1 MLPGRGKSKGSAYEN
16 EIARREFSPWSGHQ
30 FIRTPQSG
38 GMREVTKADLF
49 CKELM
54 ISGDDILFIECK
66 TRKQLCLHTLLEE
79 RNSRGQIP
87 LFSWF
92 DKASKDA
99 RREHK
104 IPVVVFT
111 QNNRCNLIAF
121 KKDIWLLLKSKI
133 KTKYYI
139 VSGELVILPLQDF
152 FTILFKEVVSIL
164 KPICQKFQRIDKEIE
179 VDNI

>member
-16 EIARREFSPWSGHQ
+16 EIARRKFSPWSGYQ

-54 ISGDDILFIECK
+54 ISGDDVLFIECK
-66 TRKQLCLHTLLEE
+66 SRKRLCLHTLFED

-99 RREHK
+99 RREYK
-104 IPVVVFT
+104 IPAVVFT

-121 KKDIWLLLKSKI
+121 EKSLWLVLKNKI
-133 KTKYYI
+133 KTKHYL

-152 FTILFKEVVSIL
+152 FTISFKEVVNIL
-164 KPICQKFQRIDKEIE
+164 KPICQEFQRKDEEKKIDSI
-179 VDNI
+179 